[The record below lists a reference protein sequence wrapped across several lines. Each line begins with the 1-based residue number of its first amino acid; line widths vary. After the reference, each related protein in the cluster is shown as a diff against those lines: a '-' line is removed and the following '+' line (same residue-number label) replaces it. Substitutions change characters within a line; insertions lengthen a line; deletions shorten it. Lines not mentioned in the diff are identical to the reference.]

1 MNKSQM
7 RVASIPFH
15 RPAVGED
22 EVQAVAN
29 VIRSGMLTMGPRTL
43 EFEKCFEDYVGAQH
57 AVAVSSGTAALH
69 LALEAAGIGPGDEV
83 LVPTTTFTA
92 TAQAVAHTGARPVF
106 CDIDSA
112 TLNMDPGDVRRRITA
127 ATRAILPVHLGGNP
141 CEMTEILEIAR
152 QRNLSVIED
161 AAHALPSRY
170 SGKLVGSISEFT
182 CFSFYATKTLTTGEG
197 GMITTDNE
205 DAAGRMRLMR
215 LHGIDRS
222 GGNLSDNDGSWNYSI
237 REAGYK
243 YNFTDIQAALGIVQ
257 LAKCDAMR
265 DARSRI
271 ARRYSEAFGAIDAL
285 EAPVVRENCE
295 SSWHLYI
302 LRLHLERFS
311 ADRDAFIDRM
321 SEKGVTCSVHFIPLH
336 LQDYY
341 QRAYGYRAGDFP
353 RAEAEFRR
361 CVSLP
366 IYPNLSG
373 EEVEFIIDAVKE
385 TVAELHLPR
394 SIAARG

>member
-197 GMITTDNE
+197 GMITT
-205 DAAGRMRLMR
+205 
-215 LHGIDRS
+215 
-222 GGNLSDNDGSWNYSI
+222 
-237 REAGYK
+237 
-243 YNFTDIQAALGIVQ
+243 
-257 LAKCDAMR
+257 
-265 DARSRI
+265 
-271 ARRYSEAFGAIDAL
+271 
-285 EAPVVRENCE
+285 
-295 SSWHLYI
+295 
-302 LRLHLERFS
+302 
-311 ADRDAFIDRM
+311 
-321 SEKGVTCSVHFIPLH
+321 
-336 LQDYY
+336 
-341 QRAYGYRAGDFP
+341 
-353 RAEAEFRR
+353 
-361 CVSLP
+361 
-366 IYPNLSG
+366 
-373 EEVEFIIDAVKE
+373 
-385 TVAELHLPR
+385 
-394 SIAARG
+394 